1 MWSDVCVP
9 AVRPWSKGRAG
20 WHHYHHYFI
29 ISFYAR
35 ISCQTLTKY
44 PSVSWIIE
52 IFDCKFGQESDIVK
66 SNFMI
71 TQSCKLLQVDTFHSK
86 QPIDFLSAKWMQTRR
101 ICVWQ
106 MTADN
111 ICLMLPSDPPSS
123 DSSSGTRCVLRLW
136 ARGLIMGIRRQ
147 IINASIS
154 LHYQIGRL
162 VVGINVAR
170 KSNKNALNI
179 FLSKPIILSRRCV
192 NKTNVDTNT
201 LLSRAN
207 SAGSITRFLKQLS
220 WVAVATLSNYNT
232 TLLCST
238 KLKLLI
244 STLKAVSGNFSKMP
258 SSNVIDFSE
267 NITEVGL

>member
-1 MWSDVCVP
+1 MWR
-9 AVRPWSKGRAG
+9 VRPARPWRKGRAD
-20 WHHYHHYFI
+20 I
-29 ISFYAR
+29 IIIIIFSFYVW

-52 IFDCKFGQESDIVK
+52 IFDCKFGQESNIVK

-71 TQSCKLLQVDTFHSK
+71 TQSCRTYFKWILSIPNNLLTFSQWTECKLEES
-86 QPIDFLSAKWMQTRR
+86 
-101 ICVWQ
+101 VWQ
-106 MTADN
+106 MSADN

-123 DSSSGTRCVLRLW
+123 DSSSGTRCVLRLL

-162 VVGINVAR
+162 AVGINVVR

-192 NKTNVDTNT
+192 NKTNVDTNK

-207 SAGSITRFLKQLS
+207 SAGWITRFLKQRGRHSL
-220 WVAVATLSNYNT
+220 
-232 TLLCST
+232 
-238 KLKLLI
+238 
-244 STLKAVSGNFSKMP
+244 
-258 SSNVIDFSE
+258 
-267 NITEVGL
+267 

>member
-86 QPIDFLSAKWMQTRR
+86 QPIDFLWVKWLQTRLL
-101 ICVWQ
+101 CMTNDCWQ
-106 MTADN
+106 YLSPVTPLIPRSSVTA
-111 ICLMLPSDPPSS
+111 CSQ
-123 DSSSGTRCVLRLW
+123 GRTG
-136 ARGLIMGIRRQ
+136 GLIMGIWRQ

-207 SAGSITRFLKQLS
+207 SAGSITRFLKQPS
-220 WVAVATLSNYNT
+220 WVATLSNYNT

>member
-1 MWSDVCVP
+1 MWR
-9 AVRPWSKGRAG
+9 VRPARPWRKGRAD
-20 WHHYHHYFI
+20 I
-29 ISFYAR
+29 IIIIIFSFYVW

-207 SAGSITRFLKQLS
+207 SAGSITRFLKQPS
-220 WVAVATLSNYNT
+220 WVATLSNYNT